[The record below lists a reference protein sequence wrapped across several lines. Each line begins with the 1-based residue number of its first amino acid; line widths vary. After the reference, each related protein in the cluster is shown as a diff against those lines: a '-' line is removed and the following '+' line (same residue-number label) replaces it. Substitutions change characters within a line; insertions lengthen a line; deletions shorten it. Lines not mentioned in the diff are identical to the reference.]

1 MTDDEYYGFDIVI
14 PVKCKIIDN
23 NNLPASEELGI
34 DFFVQ
39 KNYPE
44 NFPEKPRR
52 IRIRT
57 ISYEAFNEVCE
68 NPDILIIK
76 KD

>member
-14 PVKCKIIDN
+14 PVKRKIIDN
-23 NNLPASEELGI
+23 NNLPAPEELGI
-34 DFFVQ
+34 DYVVQ
-39 KNYPE
+39 KNYH
-44 NFPEKPRR
+44 EKPRR
-52 IRIRT
+52 IHIRT
-57 ISYEAFNEVCE
+57 ISYESFNEVFT